1 MTEIEKLEKRLDRLK
16 ISYNGYLEANRMK
29 DVNRVSKLIHQVEDK
44 IYELQEQEEYGNNKC
59 MRKKI
64 KMYEDFI
71 SYMGLKYAFEQYAI
85 KKIEIDNMFDDKN
98 EIGELE

>member
-44 IYELQEQEEYGNNKC
+44 IYELQEQEEYGNNKS
-59 MRKKI
+59 MRKK
-64 KMYEDFI
+64 
-71 SYMGLKYAFEQYAI
+71 LKCM
-85 KKIEIDNMFDDKN
+85 KILQVIWD
-98 EIGELE
+98 

>member
-1 MTEIEKLEKRLDRLK
+1 
-16 ISYNGYLEANRMK
+16 
-29 DVNRVSKLIHQVEDK
+29 
-44 IYELQEQEEYGNNKC
+44 
-59 MRKKI
+59 
-64 KMYEDFI
+64 MYEDFT